1 MDESNKNKKTKLKKW
16 HSLQRTIS
24 IKIMNAKDKFVKYYD
39 NVRNASLR
47 KNKSTGENSQG
58 TRSLEEHIPGL
69 RRTNSESAIDTS
81 NRFNCSP
88 SCMPFGENYLF
99 KRGNR
104 TV

>member
-1 MDESNKNKKTKLKKW
+1 MDESNKNKKTKPKRF

-24 IKIMNAKDKFVKYYD
+24 VKYMNAKDKAVKYY
-39 NVRNASLR
+39 NKLNASLK

-81 NRFNCSP
+81 ARFKCSP
-88 SCMPFGENYLF
+88 LCMPLGENF
-99 KRGNR
+99 FRRGDR
-104 TV
+104 TI